1 MQALWLL
8 RVCCICELQR
18 GLSGVRGSIGR
29 AVVQPCSSAVCGVR
43 KCGQHWKQQLDSCW
57 SAVRE
62 MGSQRPGERATYCC
76 FKHWLGCRQL
86 CYLSSAQRVELGAEC
101 CCFCW
106 GAAGQRERG
115 CELRRAERELC
126 WSEQRCEQ
134 RGHECQ
140 RVWARDG
147 GERAQRCWPC
157 GRERVRR
164 ERVAERQRACLSE
177 WCRIRLG
184 PACACECWCAAGQLE
199 CSCELQRAERELCWA
214 QQRRYIRVFVCDR
227 FWPRIGFFWC

>member
-1 MQALWLL
+1 MRRECLEE
-8 RVCCICELQR
+8 REQR
-18 GLSGVRGSIGR
+18 GVPQLWRDALGRGSIGLAR
-29 AVVQPCSSAVCGVR
+29 
-43 KCGQHWKQQLDSCW
+43 
-57 SAVRE
+57 
-62 MGSQRPGERATYCC
+62 
-76 FKHWLGCRQL
+76 F
-86 CYLSSAQRVELGAEC
+86 
-101 CCFCW
+101 
-106 GAAGQRERG
+106 AAGQRECG

-214 QQRRYIRVFVCDR
+214 QQRRFVRVSVCDR
-227 FWPRIGFFWC
+227 FWRRFSVFWC